1 MKWLWKMKAL
11 IYDPTVRRI
20 GPMHSLVR
28 LLIFRLSDIFL
39 SFGSKLTGIEVPR
52 TEVPSYFLFPY
63 VFGTHG
69 REVIAWYRQYLQPG
83 MWVVDIGAHVGYHT
97 IRFAK
102 LVGRNGKVIAFE
114 PCGPSFEILKQNVQ
128 RARLSNVVLERKAV
142 GDQNGCITLYISPS
156 RAGNTLI
163 SGKYHEYCQV
173 EITTL
178 DDYFN
183 DNVTLDLVK
192 IDVEGTEPAVLRG
205 MQSLLARRK
214 VKALILEFYPTL
226 LRDWGTPETPLELL
240 KNLLNDFNVYHI
252 EPKGKLRQIA
262 SHEVKD
268 FVISVP
274 KWTNLCAIIRK

>member
-1 MKWLWKMKAL
+1 M
-11 IYDPTVRRI
+11 
-20 GPMHSLVR
+20 
-28 LLIFRLSDIFL
+28 
-39 SFGSKLTGIEVPR
+39 
-52 TEVPSYFLFPY
+52 
-63 VFGTHG
+63 
-69 REVIAWYRQYLQPG
+69 
-83 MWVVDIGAHVGYHT
+83 
-97 IRFAK
+97 
-102 LVGRNGKVIAFE
+102 
-114 PCGPSFEILKQNVQ
+114 
-128 RARLSNVVLERKAV
+128 
-142 GDQNGCITLYISPS
+142 
-156 RAGNTLI
+156 
-163 SGKYHEYCQV
+163 
-173 EITTL
+173 
-178 DDYFN
+178 
-183 DNVTLDLVK
+183 DLVK